1 MKTHGCFS
9 FLFWFKLSYM
19 IFSSILQS
27 LNPEQ
32 TYPVLSIMD
41 STCPVFLIEIRTWK
55 WSVAVKSTTHLV
67 MGWRY
72 SYPHHH
78 HLITSPF
85 LVSLAIFPLRTVG
98 ILLVLTG
105 HSLCCREIYIK
116 GEVVWTQ
123 TDVWVRTQTGPAG
136 HCPGCTFLNSRWV
149 LRICV
154 SPAWNYSLTTAL
166 WPNPRHMAP
175 QDCFQKIIWLEL
187 NYFQ

>member
-1 MKTHGCFS
+1 MLKYLGQCVFLYICIFTVFSALIPWCFS
-9 FLFWFKLSYM
+9 KSLFLDAHLPENLAK
-19 IFSSILQS
+19 FSH
-27 LNPEQ
+27 
-32 TYPVLSIMD
+32 
-41 STCPVFLIEIRTWK
+41 CPP
-55 WSVAVKSTTHLV
+55 KSCHI
-67 MGWRY
+67 
-72 SYPHHH
+72 SK
-78 HLITSPF
+78 
-85 LVSLAIFPLRTVG
+85 SLAIFPLRTVG

-136 HCPGCTFLNSRWV
+136 HCPGCTFPNSRWV

-154 SPAWNYSLTTAL
+154 SPAWNYPLTTAL